1 MEGIP
6 MRFIRSGG
14 HRAPR
19 TGLRNRHSDWSIR
32 RMPPRS
38 VSRIFW
44 HAHEPAE
51 DLGGDLRAPQTD
63 GTRGFSDAIPA
74 ARGKPRRWRPAP
86 TPWRR
91 ETPVARATWPASGLD
106 VGDRDM
112 VGPSLDLTSLNRCTA
127 LDREPTGVLRH
138 RNDGVVELIHGLSW
152 VATELGYQTCHGRG
166 FQACPH
172 RRGL

>member
-1 MEGIP
+1 MGSSPGLPWRGFPCDSFGAGDIGLLGLGSETAI
-6 MRFIRSGG
+6 
-14 HRAPR
+14 R
-19 TGLRNRHSDWSIR
+19 TGPYVGCRPD
-32 RMPPRS
+32 P
-38 VSRIFW
+38 F
-44 HAHEPAE
+44 
-51 DLGGDLRAPQTD
+51 
-63 GTRGFSDAIPA
+63 RGFSGTLMSPQKTLVEIYGHPKPT
-74 ARGKPRRWRPAP
+74 GKPRRWRPAP